1 MVDLNIPVPA
11 PEEVTNGGETESKK
25 RKLEKQDDLEGS
37 KVYVL
42 PGGIVK
48 TNPTITELL
57 RVVKPH
63 LRQLVQDTNLLKMW
77 IRFANKK
84 KISGMIDLSF

>member
-1 MVDLNIPVPA
+1 VVDLNIPVP
-11 PEEVTNGGETESKK
+11 PSEEVKNGGETDSKK
-25 RKLEKQDDLEGS
+25 RKLEKEDDLEGS

-42 PGGIVK
+42 PGGVVK
-48 TNPTITELL
+48 TNPNITELL

-77 IRFANKK
+77 IRLAN
-84 KISGMIDLSF
+84 